1 MAVAVTKAGAH
12 RRGAGVKID
21 FVRQAAKAQRLTGG
35 KRTHILS
42 ARLDEALVAAAKA
55 RTGLRSDTE
64 LAEFALASIAVG
76 DDFGEWLLSQAGRLD
91 GDFELDV

>member
-1 MAVAVTKAGAH
+1 MAVAVTKAGGH
-12 RRGAGVKID
+12 RRGADVKID
-21 FVRQAAKAQRLTGG
+21 FVRQAARAQRLTGG

-55 RTGLRSDTE
+55 RTGIRSDTE